1 MYDFETLVDRRIMD
15 SNKWAN
21 MKLAN
26 PDVPDGIVPF
36 SIADME
42 FKNAPEI
49 IDGLKDFLTN
59 AILGYSAAGDGF
71 KNSVCKWM
79 KKRHNWEIRKEWI
92 SVAIGV
98 VPAITNTIL
107 AFSEPGDGI
116 IVMTPVYFPF
126 YESIE
131 RNKRKIVKNPLILND
146 NR

>member
-49 IDGLKDFLTN
+49 IDGLKDFLEY

-71 KNSVCKWM
+71 KSSVCNWM
-79 KKRHNWEIRKEWI
+79 KK
-92 SVAIGV
+92 G
-98 VPAITNTIL
+98 ITGK
-107 AFSEPGDGI
+107 SG
-116 IVMTPVYFPF
+116 
-126 YESIE
+126 
-131 RNKRKIVKNPLILND
+131 RNG
-146 NR
+146 